1 MVWITD
7 SLEIPD
13 DELTFTASRSSGA
26 GGQNVNK
33 VNTRVTLTF
42 DLAASSSLTAAEKD
56 RIAERLATRVNKT
69 GVLRVTSQR
78 HRTQAANRDAAVARF
93 TELLRSALLR
103 GADAPTDSHPEVG
116 ARAPPERQATSGGAK
131 AGACPT
137 GRGRRVASSAPSGGY
152 AFARVGRTR

>member
-13 DELTFTASRSSGA
+13 DELSFAASRSSGA

-33 VNTRVTLTF
+33 VNTRVTLAF
-42 DLAASSSLTAAEKD
+42 DLSASPSLTPDEKG
-56 RIAERLATRVNKT
+56 RIGERLATRVNKN

-93 TELLRSALLR
+93 VELVRAALYEEPPRRPTRVPRSVREHRLSDKR
-103 GADAPTDSHPEVG
+103 
-116 ARAPPERQATSGGAK
+116 RQA
-131 AGACPT
+131 
-137 GRGRRVASSAPSGGY
+137 
-152 AFARVGRTR
+152 ARKQERARPDGDDE